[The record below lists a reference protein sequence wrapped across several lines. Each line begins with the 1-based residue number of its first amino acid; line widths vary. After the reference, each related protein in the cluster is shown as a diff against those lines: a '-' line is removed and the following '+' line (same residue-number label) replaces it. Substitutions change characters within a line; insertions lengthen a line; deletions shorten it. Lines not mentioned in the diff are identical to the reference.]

1 MAEKKITYAEAIAE
15 IEQIL
20 GRMKQEQTSVDTLVA
35 DVKRA
40 TELIDMCRERLVDVE
55 ATIKKQLEQ

>member
-20 GRMKQEQTSVDTLVA
+20 GRMKQEQTSVDTLAA

-40 TELIDMCRERLVDVE
+40 TELIEMCRERLVDVE

>member
-1 MAEKKITYAEAIAE
+1 MSEKKITYAEAIAE

-20 GRMKQEQTSVDTLVA
+20 ARMKQEQGIDTLAA

-40 TELIDMCRERLVDVE
+40 TALIAMCRERLNDVE
-55 ATIKKQLEQ
+55 ATIKAELEQ

>member
-1 MAEKKITYAEAIAE
+1 MTYAEAIAE

-20 GRMKQEQTSVDTLVA
+20 GRMKQEKSNIDTLAA

-40 TELIDMCRERLVDVE
+40 TELIARCRERLSDVE
-55 ATIKKQLEQ
+55 ATIKAELER

>member
-1 MAEKKITYAEAIAE
+1 MSEKKITYAEAIAE

-20 GRMKQEQTSVDTLVA
+20 GRMKQEQGIDTLTA

-40 TELIDMCRERLVDVE
+40 TTLIAMCRERLNDVE
-55 ATIKKQLEQ
+55 ATIKAELEQ

>member
-1 MAEKKITYAEAIAE
+1 MSEKNITYAEAIAE

-20 GRMKQEQTSVDTLVA
+20 ARMKQEQGIDTLAA

-40 TELIDMCRERLVDVE
+40 TALIAMCRERLNDVE
-55 ATIKKQLEQ
+55 ATIKAELEQ

>member
-1 MAEKKITYAEAIAE
+1 MSEKKITYAEAIAE

-20 GRMKQEQTSVDTLVA
+20 GRMKQEQGIDTLAA

-40 TELIDMCRERLVDVE
+40 TALIAMCRERLNDVE
-55 ATIKKQLEQ
+55 ATIKAELEQ